1 MKTRVTNVLI
11 ATIQLLITA
20 VWVPTVWTLAEL
32 PWTLNEEREASALL
46 RYVDD
51 DLGIVSY
58 EFKRTYYA
66 EYWKCGAEDW
76 LCSALEEMKER
87 EGRVF
92 TISTGPSFIPFAVFT
107 LICIAVQYLL
117 IGKVSL
123 RFIKGKND
131 EDP

>member
-1 MKTRVTNVLI
+1 MKTRITNVLI

-32 PWTLNEEREASALL
+32 PWTLNEQGEASAML

-51 DLGIVSY
+51 DLATVSY

-76 LCSALEEMKER
+76 LCSAIEEQLEE

-92 TISTGPSFIPFAVFT
+92 TISIGSSFIPFVVFT
-107 LICIAVQYLL
+107 LICLAAQYLL
-117 IGKVSL
+117 IGKVTL